1 VSERAIHIGVLVS
14 AIALAAWVFGTRAHD
29 AGPGAQ
35 RVVSATSKSTM
46 SPLSLL
52 PSGSAFVLD
61 ADIARLVQ
69 APLGPFLAER
79 LGHLG
84 RASELG
90 KLCGFDPLARLA
102 QLALAVPA
110 AGEAAE
116 EHADDFG
123 IVATGRFSAAE
134 ITRCA
139 NAAIAQRGGEAALST
154 LGGFSSVRDRK
165 GGGGEVAAK
174 DGLLIVSGGS
184 YFRELL
190 DAADGNAPAREHEDA
205 RDARH
210 AVLRRALD
218 SGDIVA
224 TWLLSDGWFERVSG
238 DSSARLSPLGAVKAL
253 GARLIVT
260 SDVRVSVLLECADA
274 EGATRIAALI
284 GDMRAS
290 LGSLALAPALSDA
303 ARRIELDRAG
313 AELRLSLT
321 LGQNE
326 LAALFDAL
334 SGP

>member
-1 VSERAIHIGVLVS
+1 VSEPAIHIGVLIAAV
-14 AIALAAWVFGTRAHD
+14 ALAAWVFGTAAHD
-29 AGPGAQ
+29 RAP
-35 RVVSATSKSTM
+35 RVQSATISTPNSTP
-46 SPLSLL
+46 SPLSIL
-52 PSGSAFVLD
+52 PPGSAFVLN
-61 ADIARLVQ
+61 ADIARLEQ

-84 RASELG
+84 RTSDLG
-90 KLCGFDPLARLA
+90 KLCGFDPLTRLSE
-102 QLALAVPA
+102 LALAVPA

-134 ITRCA
+134 ITHCA
-139 NAAIAQRGGEAALST
+139 SAAIAQRGGEATLST
-154 LGGFSSVRDRK
+154 LGSFSSVRDRK
-165 GGGGEVAAK
+165 GSGGEVAAK

-190 DAADGNAPAREHEDA
+190 DAAEGNAPAAEHEAA
-205 RDARH
+205 RETRH
-210 AVLRRALD
+210 AALRRALG

-238 DSSARLSPLGAVKAL
+238 DSSARSAPLRAVKAL

-260 SDVRVSVLLECADA
+260 SDVRVSVLLESADA
-274 EGATRIAALI
+274 DGAARIAALLS
-284 GDMRAS
+284 DMRTS
-290 LGSLALAPALSDA
+290 LGSLALAPALNDA
-303 ARRIELDRAG
+303 ARRIELSPAG

-321 LGQNE
+321 LSQND

-334 SGP
+334 SAP

>member
-1 VSERAIHIGVLVS
+1 VSERAIHVGVLVS
-14 AIALAAWVFGTRAHD
+14 AIALAAWVFGAHAHNGSPSAQSA
-29 AGPGAQ
+29 AG
-35 RVVSATSKSTM
+35 ATSRGTP
-46 SPLSLL
+46 SPLSVL
-52 PSGSAFVLD
+52 PPGSAFVLD
-61 ADIARLVQ
+61 ADIARLEQ
-69 APLGPFLAER
+69 APLGAFLAER

-84 RASELG
+84 RASDLG

-102 QLALAVPA
+102 QLVLAVPA
-110 AGEAAE
+110 AGEAAR
-116 EHADDFG
+116 EHAEDFG

-134 ITRCA
+134 ITHCA
-139 NAAIAQRGGEAALST
+139 NAAIAQRGGQATLSALGS
-154 LGGFSSVRDRK
+154 FSSVRDRK
-165 GGGGEVAAK
+165 GSGGEVAAK
-174 DGLLIVSGGS
+174 DGLLVVSGGS

-190 DAADGNAPAREHEDA
+190 DAADGNGPAREHEDA

-210 AVLRRALD
+210 AALRRALG

-260 SDVRVSVLLECADA
+260 SDVRVSVLLQCADA
-274 EGATRIAALI
+274 DGAARVASLIA
-284 GDMRAS
+284 DMRTS
-290 LGSLALAPALSDA
+290 LGSLAFARALRDA
-303 ARRIELDRAG
+303 AGRIELSPAG

-321 LGQNE
+321 LSQND

>member
-1 VSERAIHIGVLVS
+1 VSERAIHVGVLIS
-14 AIALAAWVFGTRAHD
+14 AVALAAWVFGTHAHD
-29 AGPGAQ
+29 APPNALPA
-35 RVVSATSKSTM
+35 SPPPPI
-46 SPLSLL
+46 SPLSVV
-52 PSGSAFVLD
+52 PPGSAFVLS
-61 ADIARLVQ
+61 ADVARLEL

-84 RASELG
+84 RASDLG
-90 KLCGFDPLARLA
+90 KLCGFDPLTRLA

-110 AGEAAE
+110 AGEAAQ

-123 IVATGRFSAAE
+123 VIATGRFSASE
-134 ITRCA
+134 ISQCA
-139 NAAIAQRGGEAALST
+139 SAAIAQRGGEAARST
-154 LGGFSSVRDRK
+154 LGSFSSVRDRK
-165 GGGGEVAAK
+165 GGGGEVASK

-190 DAADGNAPAREHEDA
+190 DAANGNVPTREHEDA

-210 AVLRRALD
+210 AALRRALG

-238 DSSARLSPLGAVKAL
+238 DTSARLSPLGAVKAL
-253 GARLIVT
+253 GARLIVA
-260 SDVRVSVLLECADA
+260 SDVRVSVLVECADA
-274 EGATRIAALI
+274 DSATRIAALI
-284 GDMRAS
+284 GDMRTS
-290 LGSLALAPALSDA
+290 VGSLALAPALSDA
-303 ARRIELDRAG
+303 ARRVELSPAG

-321 LGQNE
+321 LSQNE

>member
-1 VSERAIHIGVLVS
+1 MSERAIHIGVLIS
-14 AIALAAWVFGTRAHD
+14 AVTLAAWVFGTHAHD
-29 AGPGAQ
+29 TPP
-35 RVVSATSKSTM
+35 SALLASPTQPI
-46 SPLSLL
+46 SPLSVL
-52 PSGSAFVLD
+52 PPGSAFVLS
-61 ADIARLVQ
+61 ADVARLEQ
-69 APLGPFLAER
+69 APLGPFLAKR

-84 RASELG
+84 RASDLG
-90 KLCGFDPLARLA
+90 KLCGFDPLTRLA

-110 AGEAAE
+110 AGEAAQ

-123 IVATGRFSAAE
+123 IVATGRFSASE

-139 NAAIAQRGGEAALST
+139 SAAIAQRGGEPALST

-165 GGGGEVAAK
+165 GSGGEVASK

-184 YFRELL
+184 YFRELV
-190 DAADGNAPAREHEDA
+190 DAADGNAPAREHEDP

-210 AVLRRALD
+210 AALRRALG

-224 TWLLSDGWFERVSG
+224 TWLLSDRWFERVSG
-238 DSSARLSPLGAVKAL
+238 DSSARLSPFGAVRAL
-253 GARLIVT
+253 GARLIVS
-260 SDVRVSVLLECADA
+260 SDVRVSVLLECVDAD
-274 EGATRIAALI
+274 GATRIATLI
-284 GDMRAS
+284 GDMRTS

-303 ARRIELDRAG
+303 ARRIELSPAG

-321 LGQNE
+321 LSQDE